1 MSERPAPRGGILIV
15 DDEPGNVLVLEHLLE
30 LAGYQNV
37 HSTTDP
43 TEVERLYRELRPDLI
58 LLDLHMPIL
67 DGFAVMRG
75 LAEASEPGDAP
86 PILVLTA
93 DATTASR
100 QAALRAGASDF
111 VSKPFEHRD
120 VLARVAALLDA
131 PSVRPRD

>member
-1 MSERPAPRGGILIV
+1 MSEPAPPRGGILIV

-43 TEVERLYRELRPDLI
+43 TEVQGLYRARRPDLI
-58 LLDLHMPIL
+58 LLDLHMPVL

-75 LAEASEPGDAP
+75 LAESSEAGDTP

-111 VSKPFEHRD
+111 VTKPFEHKD

-131 PSVRPRD
+131 PSVRPQQ